1 MPVTSTS
8 GNFSIGGLNQAV
20 VVRDASVEIS
30 RDTLETTNLGE
41 SSRTYMTGL
50 RGATGSAT
58 LLYGDSLLQDVY
70 AKINADPQP
79 DMTATLTLNT
89 GSVQDKTISGNVLI
103 TSIGSTV
110 TVGDV
115 TSTNVAFTFTGEISI
130 SSPT

>member
-41 SSRTYMTGL
+41 SSRAYITGL

-58 LLYGDSLLQDVY
+58 LLYENSLLDDVY

-79 DMTATLTLNT
+79 NMTATLTLTT
-89 GSVQDKTISGNVLI
+89 GKTIFGNVLI
-103 TSIGSTV
+103 TSVGSTV

-115 TSTNVAFTFTGEISI
+115 TSTNVAFTFTGDLTI
-130 SSPT
+130 SST

>member
-30 RDTLETTNLGE
+30 RDTLETTNLNE
-41 SSRTYMTGL
+41 SSRAYITGL

-58 LLYGDSLLQDVY
+58 LLYENSLLDDVY

-79 DMTATLTLNT
+79 NMTATLTLTT
-89 GSVQDKTISGNVLI
+89 GKTISGNVLI
-103 TSIGSTV
+103 TSVGSTV
-110 TVGDV
+110 TVGDI
-115 TSTNVAFTFTGEISI
+115 TSTNVAFTFTGDLTI
-130 SSPT
+130 SST